1 MLASRVSPINHSHSS
16 LIAPTESVRL
26 DSRVSTSTV
35 WFKAATTN
43 VMRFVALSR
52 IPKRDLRL
60 ALSNPCVFFRC
71 SCSLARSLARS
82 QGSLKRLKVTQVQVA
97 KECGAG
103 TSVALCNRI
112 RGTEVTAKAVRTAG
126 EAAVR
131 WLQIREEA
139 EADDS
144 GWL

>member
-1 MLASRVSPINHSHSS
+1 MVQSNNDERYEMCCSLANSQ
-16 LIAPTESVRL
+16 T
-26 DSRVSTSTV
+26 
-35 WFKAATTN
+35 
-43 VMRFVALSR
+43 
-52 IPKRDLRL
+52 RL
-60 ALSNPCVFFRC
+60 AFSNPRVPSGC
-71 SCSLARSLARS
+71 SCSLALSLARS

-103 TSVALCNRI
+103 TSVALCNWI